1 VDVSHSDTHH
11 RANIKLTNIYKKIQN
26 GSKPPFQKP
35 LIIII
40 LNNKPHNVST
50 DVSFY
55 IYDRPLTGVHVVAGF
70 CAYKV

>member
-1 VDVSHSDTHH
+1 VTHITEQIL
-11 RANIKLTNIYKKIQN
+11 NSQISIKKIQN

-50 DVSFY
+50 DISFY